1 MEGIIFYWI
10 SWSIWISATFLMSKN
25 NPIRTRLAVY
35 VLILII
41 ISNFQFQL
49 GDFQLYGSGIY
60 ILLVAYA
67 SLRQERKRMILYLSV
82 CSIIVAASYSSFHL
96 YELFDPV
103 WLFMK
108 REWMLGILLC
118 YLSVLMQKK
127 LKFRVII
134 VMTGAVQGDILNALL
149 LNRHS
154 LPYAIGGFSF
164 LDVCATACSLIFLW
178 SLFEN
183 SSKYFEQYLPLHEKG
198 NQKSS

>member
-1 MEGIIFYWI
+1 MEGILFYWI
-10 SWSIWISATFLMSKN
+10 SWSIWISATFILSKKN
-25 NPIRTRLAVY
+25 SIRTRLAVHI
-35 VLILII
+35 LILII
-41 ISNFQFQL
+41 LSNYHVQLGNFQF
-49 GDFQLYGSGIY
+49 YASGLY

-67 SLRQERKRMILYLSV
+67 SLRKERKRVILYLSV

-118 YLSVLMQKK
+118 YLSILMQKK
-127 LKFRVII
+127 LKFRMII
-134 VMTGAVQGDILNALL
+134 VMTGAMQGDILNALL
-149 LNRHS
+149 LSRHS
-154 LPYAIGGFSF
+154 LPYPIGGLSF

-178 SLFEN
+178 SALEH
-183 SSKYFEQYLPLHEKG
+183 SSKFFEQYLPFQEKG